1 MKRTSVLF
9 VVLLLIF
16 SNCRTSSSYLKRGQF
31 DSAVY
36 KSVNKLRKKPTK
48 TKEINVLRE
57 AYAKANQS
65 DLDRISFLRT
75 SGEPDVWDNIFSR
88 YNALKNRQT
97 QVKTLPTNIL
107 NAIHFVPVNY
117 DEEVISAKRKAAEY
131 FYAHAL
137 QLLERNNKQ
146 SARLAYND
154 LVKVKQYYSDYKDV
168 DAKLQEALLNGRN
181 NILFKIQNQANVIVP
196 QHFEQE
202 LLKISMDEL
211 NTLWMNYHTRQISQL
226 TYDYTILL
234 NLKEIAVSP
243 EQVREESY
251 TDQKEIQDGFKYK
264 LDAKGNVMK
273 DSAGNDIKIPI
284 IKIITC
290 KVVLTK
296 ARKSAIIRGTLD
308 YMNNHSGQLIKTYP
322 VAAETFFENNVAVPY
337 GDLNAL
343 SSSSRSLINQSHFV
357 PFPSNPDIIMQA
369 AIRLKDMTKDIIWRN
384 KNIIDY

>member
-1 MKRTSVLF
+1 MKHT
-9 VVLLLIF
+9 VVLLCIITLLF
-16 SNCRTSSSYLKRGQF
+16 ANCRTSSSYLKHGQF
-31 DSAVY
+31 ESAVY
-36 KSVNKLRKKPTK
+36 KSVAKLRKKPTK

-57 AYAKANQS
+57 AFSKANQT
-65 DLDRISFLRT
+65 DLDRINFLRT
-75 SGEPDVWDNIFSR
+75 SGEPDIWDNIFSR
-88 YNALKNRQT
+88 YNALKNRQDL
-97 QVKTLPTNIL
+97 VKTLPTNIL
-107 NAIHFVPVNY
+107 NAIHFVPINY
-117 DEEVISAKRKAAEY
+117 DEEVVSAKRKAAEY

-146 SARLAYND
+146 SARQAYND
-154 LVKVKQYYSDYKDV
+154 LLRVKQYYSDYRDV

-196 QHFEQE
+196 SNFEQE
-202 LLKISMDEL
+202 LLKISMDDM
-211 NTLWMNYHTRQISQL
+211 NTLWMNYHTKAIEQVN
-226 TYDYTILL
+226 YDYTLLL

-264 LDAKGNVMK
+264 LDSKGNVMK

-296 ARKSAIIRGTLD
+296 ARKSALIRGTLD
-308 YMNNHSGQLIKTYP
+308 YVNNHSGQLIKNFP

-343 SSSSRSLINQSHFV
+343 SSSSRNLINTSHFI

-369 AIRLKDMTKDIIWRN
+369 AVRLKDMTKDIIWRN
-384 KNIIDY
+384 KNSLDY